1 MPRIPR
7 GIKGKDN
14 RKRARDYNDNPDIR
28 RGRDAATVNLNER
41 WEREY
46 SGYTL
51 KKKPKKK

>member
-1 MPRIPR
+1 MPRLPR
-7 GIKGKDN
+7 GLKGK
-14 RKRARDYNDNPDIR
+14 RKRAADYGDNPDIR
-28 RGRDAATVNLNER
+28 RGRDAATVNLQER